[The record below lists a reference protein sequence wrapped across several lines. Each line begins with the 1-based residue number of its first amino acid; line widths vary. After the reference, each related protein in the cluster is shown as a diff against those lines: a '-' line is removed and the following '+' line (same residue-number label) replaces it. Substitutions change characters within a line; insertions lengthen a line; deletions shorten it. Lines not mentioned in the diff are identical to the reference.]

1 MELITWW
8 RRRRRTERKKSR
20 GMRGSEE
27 MTVEDPQCR
36 DVEKAM
42 REKSFSAAD
51 LQALTSPDGDLTEPN
66 SPRGRHHQTSPT
78 YLENGEELWFLI

>member
-1 MELITWW
+1 MVEEEEAY
-8 RRRRRTERKKSR
+8 REEEEQRDAR
-20 GMRGSEE
+20 SEE

-42 REKSFSAAD
+42 RVKSFSAAD

-66 SPRGRHHQTSPT
+66 PPRGRHHETSPT